1 LIHIEQAVIVEGK
14 YDKIKLESII
24 DAVIIQTNGFAV
36 FKDSEKMVLIK
47 HFAHT
52 NGIIIL
58 TDSDAAGFKIRNYLK
73 GTIENDKITNVY
85 IPDIFGKEKRK
96 IKPSKEGKLGVEG
109 INKDIIVNAFIKAGI
124 YKRGMII
131 GADVLSRVSDPHD
144 RDSMIYADGAGAT
157 ILEAVTSDRP
167 VGILSHATRSDTL
180 EHAFML
186 WMGRSYD
193 PSHQGNELYLKMDG
207 HKLYEY
213 ALKTVPLVVQRA

>member
-124 YKRGMII
+124 IFSDKIKTENAISRLDLYNDGFSGTENSSENRRILLKYLNLPELLTTSSLLEVLNSMFTYEEYKNTIQKIFYNRG
-131 GADVLSRVSDPHD
+131 D
-144 RDSMIYADGAGAT
+144 
-157 ILEAVTSDRP
+157 
-167 VGILSHATRSDTL
+167 
-180 EHAFML
+180 
-186 WMGRSYD
+186 
-193 PSHQGNELYLKMDG
+193 N
-207 HKLYEY
+207 
-213 ALKTVPLVVQRA
+213 

>member
-1 LIHIEQAVIVEGK
+1 MIHIEQAVIVEGK

-124 YKRGMII
+124 IFSDKIKTENAISRLDLYNDGFSGTENSSENRRILLKYLNLPELLTTSSLLEVLNSMFTYEEYKNTIQKIFYNRG
-131 GADVLSRVSDPHD
+131 D
-144 RDSMIYADGAGAT
+144 
-157 ILEAVTSDRP
+157 
-167 VGILSHATRSDTL
+167 
-180 EHAFML
+180 
-186 WMGRSYD
+186 
-193 PSHQGNELYLKMDG
+193 N
-207 HKLYEY
+207 
-213 ALKTVPLVVQRA
+213 

>member
-36 FKDSEKMVLIK
+36 FKDNEKMVLIK

-73 GTIENDKITNVY
+73 GTIENNKITNVY

-96 IKPSKEGKLGVEG
+96 LKPSKEGKLGVEG
-109 INKDIIVNAFIKAGI
+109 IDKNVIVDAFIKAGI
-124 YKRGMII
+124 IFSDKIKTENAVSRLDLYNDGFSGTENSSENRRILLKYLNLPELLTTASLLEVLNSMFTYEEYK
-131 GADVLSRVSDPHD
+131 
-144 RDSMIYADGAGAT
+144 
-157 ILEAVTSDRP
+157 
-167 VGILSHATRSDTL
+167 
-180 EHAFML
+180 
-186 WMGRSYD
+186 
-193 PSHQGNELYLKMDG
+193 N
-207 HKLYEY
+207 
-213 ALKTVPLVVQRA
+213 TVQKIFNNKGDN